1 MNQDQDF
8 NSNKI
13 KIIHNP
19 QEFYNVRY
27 KEIVSYTWYY
37 EDKTRYIPKLYIQIF
52 LVTVLHWKIQ
62 FFIYF
67 IIILCIMQLQKEVD
81 VKSQVENN
89 NTLDYQSKPISVKL
103 TKKLEEQLDFIA
115 EQTQMSRSNIVR
127 YSITELYRKMKQEA
141 GA

>member
-1 MNQDQDF
+1 
-8 NSNKI
+8 
-13 KIIHNP
+13 
-19 QEFYNVRY
+19 
-27 KEIVSYTWYY
+27 
-37 EDKTRYIPKLYIQIF
+37 
-52 LVTVLHWKIQ
+52 
-62 FFIYF
+62 
-67 IIILCIMQLQKEVD
+67 MQLQKEVD

-127 YSITELYRKMKQEA
+127 YSITELYRKMKQES

>member
-1 MNQDQDF
+1 
-8 NSNKI
+8 
-13 KIIHNP
+13 
-19 QEFYNVRY
+19 
-27 KEIVSYTWYY
+27 
-37 EDKTRYIPKLYIQIF
+37 
-52 LVTVLHWKIQ
+52 
-62 FFIYF
+62 
-67 IIILCIMQLQKEVD
+67 MQLQKEVD

-141 GA
+141 GE

>member
-1 MNQDQDF
+1 
-8 NSNKI
+8 
-13 KIIHNP
+13 
-19 QEFYNVRY
+19 
-27 KEIVSYTWYY
+27 
-37 EDKTRYIPKLYIQIF
+37 
-52 LVTVLHWKIQ
+52 
-62 FFIYF
+62 
-67 IIILCIMQLQKEVD
+67 MQLEKEGD

-141 GA
+141 GE

>member
-1 MNQDQDF
+1 
-8 NSNKI
+8 
-13 KIIHNP
+13 
-19 QEFYNVRY
+19 
-27 KEIVSYTWYY
+27 
-37 EDKTRYIPKLYIQIF
+37 
-52 LVTVLHWKIQ
+52 
-62 FFIYF
+62 
-67 IIILCIMQLQKEVD
+67 MQLQKEGD

-127 YSITELYRKMKQEA
+127 YSITELYRKMKQES

>member
-1 MNQDQDF
+1 
-8 NSNKI
+8 
-13 KIIHNP
+13 
-19 QEFYNVRY
+19 
-27 KEIVSYTWYY
+27 
-37 EDKTRYIPKLYIQIF
+37 
-52 LVTVLHWKIQ
+52 
-62 FFIYF
+62 
-67 IIILCIMQLQKEVD
+67 MQLQNEGD

>member
-1 MNQDQDF
+1 
-8 NSNKI
+8 
-13 KIIHNP
+13 
-19 QEFYNVRY
+19 
-27 KEIVSYTWYY
+27 
-37 EDKTRYIPKLYIQIF
+37 
-52 LVTVLHWKIQ
+52 
-62 FFIYF
+62 
-67 IIILCIMQLQKEVD
+67 MQLQKEVD